1 MGHYVIRVK
10 GELSR
15 DLTDAFPSM
24 TADSEPAQTVLHGH
38 LDDQAAL
45 AGILNH
51 LDMLGINI
59 IEVLQ
64 VPSTR
69 PPDDDPASST
79 AQ

>member
-10 GELSR
+10 GTLSR
-15 DLTDAFPSM
+15 DLTDAFPTL
-24 TADSEPAQTVLHGH
+24 TADPEPAQTVLHGY

-59 IEVLQ
+59 LEVMQ
-64 VPSTR
+64 VPAAP
-69 PPDDDPASST
+69 PPDDTKEA
-79 AQ
+79 

>member
-10 GELSR
+10 GTLSR
-15 DLTDAFPSM
+15 DLTDAFPTL
-24 TADSEPAQTVLHGH
+24 TADSEPAQTVLHGY

-59 IEVLQ
+59 LEVMQ
-64 VPSTR
+64 VPPTP
-69 PPDDDPASST
+69 PPDSP
-79 AQ
+79 